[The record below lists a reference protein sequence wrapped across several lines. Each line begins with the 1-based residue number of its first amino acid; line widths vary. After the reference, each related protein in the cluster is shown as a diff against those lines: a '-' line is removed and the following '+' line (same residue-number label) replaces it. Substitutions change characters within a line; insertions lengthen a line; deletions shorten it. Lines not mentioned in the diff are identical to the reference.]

1 MATTATTH
9 SNDFEKLKECYEIN
23 YITVDQLRRWV
34 AINARRSTLGITAA
48 EFTEITG
55 LPYEA

>member
-9 SNDFEKLKECYEIN
+9 SNDFEKLKERYEIN

-34 AINARRSTLGITAA
+34 AINARRSTLGITAV

>member
-9 SNDFEKLKECYEIN
+9 SNDFEKLKERYEIN

-55 LPYEA
+55 EDYTA

>member
-9 SNDFEKLKECYEIN
+9 SNDFEKLKERYEIN

-34 AINARRSTLGITAA
+34 AINARRSTLGITAT